1 MDLGGWVW
9 AEESLERPWRSF
21 LGLGASPG
29 PTWPLQMPQFVHS
42 YHSGVSG
49 AFSPHVGLSAHGNG
63 DRNKRSVPTV
73 KQPCFP
79 CRAVTQ
85 GSGQKSPFS
94 PAGSCPIMLSS
105 ILSEFRAFL
114 DMRVLGDQATAVSDQ
129 RPSRD
134 KWALTSCLA
143 TAT

>member
-1 MDLGGWVW
+1 MW
-9 AEESLERPWRSF
+9 AEESLERPWRSC

-29 PTWPLQMPQFVHS
+29 PTWPLQMPVETRPQFVHS

-49 AFSPHVGLSAHGNG
+49 AFSPHVGLSAHASG
-63 DRNKRSVPTV
+63 DRNKSSVPTV

-105 ILSEFRAFL
+105 ILSELRAFL
-114 DMRVLGDQATAVSDQ
+114 GMRVLGDQAPAVSDQ

-134 KWALTSCLA
+134 KRALTSCLA

>member
-1 MDLGGWVW
+1 MW
-9 AEESLERPWRSF
+9 AEESFECPWRSC

-73 KQPCFP
+73 KQSCFP

-85 GSGQKSPFS
+85 GSEQKFPFS